1 MVRDTMK
8 NIEEKIESSS
18 SMCEEDRRELLKLI
32 ATLEKEIVA
41 FEKTH
46 PEQAQSIR
54 HFAHS
59 SLHEATRDRKD
70 EQLLGIS
77 LAGLR
82 SSISGFEGT
91 HDRLVSTV
99 NSIALVLSNMGL

>member
-32 ATLEKEIVA
+32 ATLEEEIVA

-46 PEQAQSIR
+46 PDQAQSIR

-59 SLHEATRDRKD
+59 PFTRRRGT
-70 EQLLGIS
+70 E
-77 LAGLR
+77 R
-82 SSISGFEGT
+82 TSSCSVS
-91 HDRLVSTV
+91 RLP
-99 NSIALVLSNMGL
+99 ACAPR